1 MYREDLSM
9 AKGQS
14 GSQISV
20 LKPIP
25 TLIEE
30 PELAILC
37 RIAN

>member
-1 MYREDLSM
+1 MYREDLSV

-30 PELAILC
+30 PESAILC

>member
-1 MYREDLSM
+1 MYREDLSV

-20 LKPIP
+20 LKSIP

>member
-1 MYREDLSM
+1 MYREDLSV

-25 TLIEE
+25 NLIEE
-30 PELAILC
+30 PDLAILC
-37 RIAN
+37 RIAT